1 MYKSLSVSIDM
12 NYKEKQ
18 MKSAIGP
25 VYKSLSVSIDMNY
38 KEKQMKSAIGLCI
51 NLLVYQL
58 I

>member
-18 MKSAIGP
+18 IKVSYWT

-38 KEKQMKSAIGLCI
+38 KEKQMKSAIGLCT